1 MTYPVGDPKMKHD
14 LSSGSQP
21 VPEYPSSLISEMG
34 FSNSAELFRRLDV
47 PLDPAARPHKLGFV
61 YSYSD
66 APDYPGPLSRSLIVL
81 GVADTSLS
89 LARKVISQ
97 EGIPDC
103 LHKCTIAVQLADAK
117 HMQKLE
123 PRHQS
128 NSKIFSKFMKQ
139 LRKDEAVAIIAKDK
153 HGRFAIVAPMGE
165 PGPSDSDPSTIAAE
179 DCAAFCYVGDA
190 KEVMEFLAT
199 SAARGVET
207 NTQSSSSE
215 TLWQPPGAESSSSDP
230 VTCLWQPPGAS
241 DDAVEAPAF
250 SAPWE
255 SSANNESTLTPAWDA
270 PPVGGDNTMAWGTSG
285 EKRSFDEMNGG
296 NDDGDNDVDNDNG
309 ESIFHTDSGAAAA
322 DAFYSGLTRSLDT
335 RADSYLYHMRA
346 FNGWVKAT
354 QIQELD
360 PIVTIRGKSQGRTQL
375 RVLDLAC
382 GKGGDLNKW
391 SLHSRGI
398 KGYVGID
405 VARGS
410 LKDAAIRARE
420 MRKKNKLSRAIFTVA
435 DLGADVPGR
444 KKSANHKQMQK
455 LLTWSLEDEAEH
467 ESTPPDFQMKRGG
480 GISENDRFDVV
491 SIQFAIHYMM
501 STRKRA
507 RRFFHTVSE
516 LLEVGGNLICTTIDA
531 RVVIDHLMNLGHN
544 YHFHSDEEPDFSEAV
559 VEAGAGVCKIRFKP
573 EIVKTI
579 VTSGS
584 DGSKAEDDLFGLQY
598 TFTLVEGSDH
608 AAGVGDAVNLP
619 EWLTPLPVL
628 EALAQEAGLELE
640 YAQNFHEFYEARKDP
655 SANPAAHLAL
665 YNMKVL
671 NRDGSISSDEW
682 SVSRLYAAI
691 RFRKVRESTMK
702 VEDEIEEENMESDEE
717 PPKEESEVELDPI
730 KAKKMLPMAMIQAKR
745 SAGEEVWNTLS
756 SEEKKRLTE
765 VQLQVLARK

>member
-1 MTYPVGDPKMKHD
+1 MKHD
-14 LSSGSQP
+14 LSSASQP
-21 VPEYPSSLISEMG
+21 VPDYPSSLLADMS
-34 FSNSAELFRRLDV
+34 FSNSAELFRRLEE
-47 PLDPAARPHKLGFV
+47 PLDPSARPHPIGFV

-66 APDYPGPLSRSLIVL
+66 APDFPGPLSRSLIVL
-81 GVADTSLS
+81 GVADASLS
-89 LARKVISQ
+89 LVRKVISH
-97 EGIPDC
+97 EGVPIPDC

-117 HMQKLE
+117 HMPKLDE
-123 PRHQS
+123 RHRS
-128 NSKIFSKFMKQ
+128 NSIIFSRFMKQ
-139 LRKDEAVAIIAKDK
+139 LRKDEAVAIVAKDK

-165 PGPSDSDPSTIAAE
+165 AGPSDDDPSTIVAE
-179 DCAAFCYVGDA
+179 DCAAYCYVGDA
-190 KEVMEFLAT
+190 KEVMEFLAMT
-199 SAARGVET
+199 TAQGMGTA
-207 NTQSSSSE
+207 TQDSNNGSLWQPESSSDP
-215 TLWQPPGAESSSSDP
+215 TTGLWQPPG
-230 VTCLWQPPGAS
+230 TS
-241 DDAVEAPAF
+241 DDTPEAPAF

-255 SSANNESTLTPAWDA
+255 HSNKNDSSSTSVWDTA
-270 PPVGGDNTMAWGTSG
+270 PTGGDDTSTWGPTG
-285 EKRSFDEMNGG
+285 GKRSLDVMNAG
-296 NDDGDNDVDNDNG
+296 NDDDDNDGNKKSNNG
-309 ESIFHTDSGAAAA
+309 ESTFHSDSGAAAA

-360 PIVTIRGKSQGRTQL
+360 PVVTIRGKSQGKTPL
-375 RVLDLAC
+375 RILDLAC

-391 SLHSRGI
+391 SLHNRGI
-398 KGYVGID
+398 KSYVGID

-420 MRKKNKLSRAIFTVA
+420 MRKKNKLSQAIFTVA

-444 KKSANHKQMQK
+444 KKSPNHRHMQK
-455 LLTWSLEDEAEH
+455 LLTWSLEDEAEY
-467 ESTPPDFQMKRGG
+467 ESAPPEFKTIEGG
-480 GISENDRFDVV
+480 GISEKDRFDVV

-531 RVVIDHLMNLGHN
+531 RVVIDHLLNLGLD
-544 YHFHSDEEPDFSEAV
+544 YHFNSDEEPEFSEAI
-559 VEAGAGVCKIRFKP
+559 VEAGAGACKIKFKP

-579 VTSGS
+579 VTSTS

-628 EALAQEAGLELE
+628 EALAHEAGLELV

-655 SANPAAHLAL
+655 SSNPAAHLAL

-671 NRDGSISSDEW
+671 NRDGSISADEW

-691 RFRKVRESTMK
+691 MFRKVRDSTME
-702 VEDEIEEENMESDEE
+702 VEEEAEDDKIVESDEE
-717 PPKEESEVELDPI
+717 SSEEEPDVELDPL
-730 KAKKMLPMAMIQAKR
+730 KAKKMLPMAMIKAKR
-745 SAGEEVWNTLS
+745 AAGEDVWNTLS
-756 SEEKKRLTE
+756 SEEKKRLTQ